1 MLERWLVPGG
11 QNLLHHSYFSL
22 DVSAWFEVTP
32 EFSENVQRNAKQKV
46 TVWWM
51 LLRGAMDSRRLLC
64 AEANEEHVAG
74 ENRGQLD
81 SIAGSRCVVEVSVT
95 RIDSVV
101 A

>member
-1 MLERWLVPGG
+1 MLKRWLVPGG
-11 QNLLHHSYFSL
+11 QYLLHHSYFSL
-22 DVSAWFEVTP
+22 DVSAWFEVTS

-74 ENRGQLD
+74 ENRG
-81 SIAGSRCVVEVSVT
+81 
-95 RIDSVV
+95 
-101 A
+101 